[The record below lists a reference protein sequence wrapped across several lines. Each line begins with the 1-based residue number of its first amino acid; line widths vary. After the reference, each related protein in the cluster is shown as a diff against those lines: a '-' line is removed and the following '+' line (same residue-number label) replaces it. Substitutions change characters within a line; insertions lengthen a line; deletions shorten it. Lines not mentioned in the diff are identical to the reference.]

1 MPDKSRVQSPES
13 KVQSP
18 KSPDLS
24 SFVTIYVM
32 GKAFRVPKDLTI
44 MKAMEYAGYQFIRGC
59 GCRGGFCGACGT
71 VYRTKDSYKIKVGL
85 ACQTVIEKDM
95 YLAQIPFFPANKA
108 SYDILSLEP
117 STQTL
122 VKFYPEIMRCIS
134 CNACT
139 KICPQDI
146 DVMGYVNAAIRG
158 DHERVADLSFDCIM
172 CGLCASRC
180 PAEIVQ
186 YNVALLARRIAG
198 AKVRK
203 RAPHLTE
210 RLREIEAGECRPGVE
225 KLVKLAEKDLSA
237 LYYDKKTRD
246 IEPD

>member
-1 MPDKSRVQSPES
+1 MADKQVSPEMA
-13 KVQSP
+13 
-18 KSPDLS
+18 
-24 SFVTIYVM
+24 TIYVM
-32 GKAFRVPKDLTI
+32 GKAYQVPKGLTI

-71 VYRTKDSYKIKVGL
+71 VYRTRDSYKIKVGL
-85 ACQTVIEKDM
+85 ACQTVIEDDM

-108 SYDILSLEP
+108 SYSLPELKP
-117 STQTL
+117 TTQTL
-122 VKFYPEIMRCIS
+122 VRFYPEVMRCIS

-158 DHERVADLSFDCIM
+158 DYERVADLSFDCIM

-186 YNVALLARRIAG
+186 YHVALLARRICG
-198 AKVRK
+198 AKILK
-203 RAPHLTE
+203 RAPHLKD
-210 RLREIEAGECRPGVE
+210 RLKELEAGKFDAAIG
-225 KLVKLAEKDLSA
+225 KLMGAGTEELSEM
-237 LYYDKKTRD
+237 YYDRKVRD
-246 IEPD
+246 IEP